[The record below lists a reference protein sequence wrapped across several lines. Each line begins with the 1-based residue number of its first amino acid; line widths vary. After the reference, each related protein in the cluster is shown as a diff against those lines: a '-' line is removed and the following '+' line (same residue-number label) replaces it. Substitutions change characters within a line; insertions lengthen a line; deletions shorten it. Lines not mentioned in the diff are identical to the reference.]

1 VQDKIIK
8 SLSERNYE
16 VRARKKK
23 EQMQGK
29 KVAKKALENLFLEP
43 VKTGDKVKV
52 LGGGAKKIGEVI
64 EIRKDKFLVSLG
76 DVLSTW
82 LKRKEFVHVEPTA
95 DKKLKSNEKKMRAEK
110 QNVKFVKKKENPI
123 KTQKNGK

>member
-1 VQDKIIK
+1 
-8 SLSERNYE
+8 
-16 VRARKKK
+16 
-23 EQMQGK
+23 M
-29 KVAKKALENLFLEP
+29 
-43 VKTGDKVKV
+43 
-52 LGGGAKKIGEVI
+52 GGGAKKKKIGEVI

-82 LKRKEFVHVEPTA
+82 LKRKEFVHVEPIT